1 MDTVKNVSLK
11 LTEGL
16 ERKLAATARG
26 QHTAKSNLLRL
37 AIHACLGDSP
47 GGRVGSCLD
56 LAGSLIGCV
65 DATPDLSTNR
75 AYLKGF
81 GE

>member
-16 ERKLAATARG
+16 ERKLAATARR
-26 QHTAKSNLLRL
+26 QHTTKSNLLRL
-37 AIHACLGDSP
+37 AIQTYLSDSP
-47 GGRVGSCLD
+47 GSRAGSCLD
-56 LAGSLIGCV
+56 LAGDLIGCV
-65 DATPDLSTNR
+65 DATPDLSTNQ

>member
-1 MDTVKNVSLK
+1 MKTVSLK

-16 ERKLAATARG
+16 ERKLAATARR
-26 QHTAKSNLLRL
+26 QRTTKSNLLRL
-37 AIHACLGDSP
+37 AIETYLSDSP
-47 GGRVGSCLD
+47 GGRSGSCLD
-56 LAGSLIGCV
+56 LAGDLVGCV
-65 DATPDLSTNR
+65 DATADLSTNR